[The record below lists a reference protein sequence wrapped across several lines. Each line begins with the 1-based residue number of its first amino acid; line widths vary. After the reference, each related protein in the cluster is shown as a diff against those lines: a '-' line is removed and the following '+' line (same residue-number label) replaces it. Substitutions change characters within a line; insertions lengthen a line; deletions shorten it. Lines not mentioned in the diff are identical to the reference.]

1 MMSNLSIQAPEA
13 EPAKSAVVQAPA
25 AAARPQQAPQTRAPA
40 VCPSKTQ
47 LRRTS
52 KYVTINFVF
61 FSTRSLVAARF
72 TLIRRRLQFLR
83 LQYNKLDT
91 RETGRTKS
99 VLRTG

>member
-13 EPAKSAVVQAPA
+13 EPAKSAVAQAPA

-40 VCPSKTQ
+40 VCPSKS
-47 LRRTS
+47 LSRRAS
-52 KYVTINFVF
+52 KNDTINSVL
-61 FSTRSLVAARF
+61 FSSRSLVAAPF
-72 TLIRRRLQFLR
+72 TLIKRRLQFLH

-91 RETGRTKS
+91 REIGRTKS